1 MTDRDTDRRTPRHSK
16 RDKKLTRMH
25 AHTESMIGVSLWCR
39 GFGRLQASAA
49 LLRMVPGPGTDQ
61 QRPSDHQN
69 CRSLPEASP
78 GQNMRGGHWTDM
90 ASAER
95 EPITGVWRRSDSPPP
110 YPCKNSSDLYQ
121 FQERPLAK
129 VGWTCPPQSTPWR
142 RHCSLHSSASSRP
155 TRLFQALDSAGCS
168 CGCRVPS
175 SDRRWC
181 DCTASSA
188 PTTNVQ
194 TRHEHKQSRVR
205 TAVSVTQSS
214 NLLSSTG
221 RRRKCHQRLDKPA
234 AYNIACYWRRRT
246 SASGFVPCSVSLYG
260 TRFETLT
267 G

>member
-1 MTDRDTDRRTPRHSK
+1 VTDRDTDRRTPRHSK

-49 LLRMVPGPGTDQ
+49 LLRMVPGPGTDY

-78 GQNMRGGHWTDM
+78 GQNMCGGHWTDM

-110 YPCKNSSDLYQ
+110 HPCKKIVGFVSISGATSSKSVVDM
-121 FQERPLAK
+121 
-129 VGWTCPPQSTPWR
+129 STPVHPVATPLLSSFKR
-142 RHCSLHSSASSRP
+142 QLKTHSSVP
-155 TRLFQALDSAGCS
+155 ALDSAGCS

-181 DCTASSA
+181 DYIEFGADYKC
-188 PTTNVQ
+188 PD
-194 TRHEHKQSRVR
+194 
-205 TAVSVTQSS
+205 
-214 NLLSSTG
+214 ST
-221 RRRKCHQRLDKPA
+221 RLD
-234 AYNIACYWRRRT
+234 T
-246 SASGFVPCSVSLYG
+246 STNNRV
-260 TRFETLT
+260 FEQL
-267 G
+267 